1 MTSLLP
7 HSLRRTLQETHST
20 LCWKDPTSLVW
31 YETTNYGASH
41 LQRSGFPP
49 DEYIP
54 VTPDF
59 QGLDIGGRMRLSI
72 SLFISPRLWWQQLVA
87 YSEMIIIPV
96 FFHRGRLV
104 LGPAFEESGP
114 TCPTCASLRL
124 GQGFPHP
131 QVLKALLYGPITCA
145 PDVSLEPI
153 WSLLGQESLTHF
165 ALTHCDRLREGEM
178 ASLDISG
185 ERASVSWHRIL
196 PPPGNHPHH
205 EVEEEVAHL
214 FGIPECAWSSTPL
227 TSSALHRSP
236 FVDILVGPLLS
247 TTEVLLEI
255 HEPQGL
261 TSSVTVTGLL
271 GKFTRWH
278 PDVSGSGLAFDAEQ
292 ARWASIGE
300 AVERYSGNYIPRHR
314 LLYASEDELVHLGRE
329 FVPLSRLRT
338 FTREQEAA
346 TDWPFAQPKRET
358 SIPWIPAQILGLP
371 SSSVLLPAEFVC
383 LNLNRV
389 TKQQSQMPVPLAGIA
404 AHRSQE
410 AAIVAALLELIE
422 RDASMLW
429 WHGKR
434 GAKLL
439 TDLPNTLLDQIGKG
453 VPESIQQWFLL
464 LPTDM
469 PAYVVAGCLYDREK
483 AILVVG
489 FAARPTLADAL
500 RKSIAE
506 AWQLR
511 RLSLQLLDRKS
522 VLWQAIDAGQLPMP
536 VKPFRTDRSY
546 RKAFRADFADM
557 HQLAYNLQY
566 YLDPETLSPVLARLS
581 GEPYP
586 YSEVSKA
593 EGTTDD
599 VVAQC
604 LLRLEQEG
612 ERAYYTDLTTPDMD
626 ALGFVVVRVVCPYLV
641 GNTPTAFIPLAHPRI
656 QDVLSRQGGEPYLAP
671 LPHA

>member
-1 MTSLLP
+1 MTSQLP
-7 HSLRRTLQETHST
+7 LALRRAFPETHSM
-20 LCWKDPTSLVW
+20 LRWKDPTSLVW

-41 LQRSGFPP
+41 LQRSGSSP

-54 VTPDF
+54 VTQDS
-59 QGLDIGGRMRLSI
+59 QGLDIGERIRLSI
-72 SLFISPRLWWQQLVA
+72 SIFVSPRLWWQQLVA
-87 YSEMIIIPV
+87 HSGMIIIPV

-104 LGPAFEESGP
+104 LGPAFEDGGLI
-114 TCPTCASLRL
+114 CPTCAALRL

-131 QVLKALLYGPITCA
+131 QVLKALLSGPITCA
-145 PDVSLEPI
+145 ANVSLEPI
-153 WSLLGQESLTHF
+153 WTLLSQESLAHF

-178 ASLDISG
+178 ASLSMTD
-185 ERASVSWHRIL
+185 EQTSVSWHRIL
-196 PPPGNHPHH
+196 SPPGDHPHH
-205 EVEEEVAHL
+205 EVEEEFTHL
-214 FGIPECAWSSTPL
+214 FGIPKCAWSNTSL
-227 TSSALHRSP
+227 TSSVLHYSP
-236 FVDILVGPLLS
+236 FVDTLVGPLLS
-247 TTEVLLEI
+247 TTEVPLEI

-300 AVERYSGNYIPRHR
+300 AVERYSGNYIPLHR
-314 LLYASEDELVHLGRE
+314 LLHASEEELARLGRE
-329 FVPLSRLRT
+329 FVSLSRLRT

-346 TDWPFAQPKRET
+346 PDWPFAQPNREA
-358 SIPWIPAQILGLP
+358 SIPWISAQILGSP

-404 AHRSQE
+404 AHRSRE
-410 AAIVAALLELIE
+410 AAIRAALLELIE

-434 GAKLL
+434 EAKLL
-439 TDLPNTLLDQIGKG
+439 TDLPNTLLGQIRRG

-469 PAYVVAGCLYDREK
+469 PAYVVAGCLYDREQE
-483 AILVVG
+483 ILVVG
-489 FAARPTLADAL
+489 FAARPILADAL

-536 VKPFRTDRSY
+536 VRPFRADRSY
-546 RKAFRADFADM
+546 RKAFRDDFADM

-566 YLDPETLSPVLARLS
+566 YLDPQTLLPVLARLS
-581 GEPYP
+581 GEPCP
-586 YSEVSKA
+586 YNEVFKA
-593 EGTTDD
+593 EEGTDD

-604 LLRLEQEG
+604 LLRLEHEG
-612 ERAYYTDLTTPDMD
+612 ERAYSTDLTTPDMD

-641 GNTPTAFIPLAHPRI
+641 GNTPTAFIPLAHPRF
-656 QDVLSRQGGEPYLAP
+656 QNVLSRHAGVPYLAP